1 MYNGWENYPTWCV
14 NLWLTNDEGLYL
26 DMLDFVAG
34 LLDDELSKYD
44 ITNSI
49 KEHIENQFRYID
61 DEASLRTDM
70 LGYAFGI
77 VDWNAIADSWIEM
90 TKDYFGE
97 E

>member
-14 NLWLTNDEGLYL
+14 NLWLSNDEGSYM
-26 DMLDFVAG
+26 DMLEFTRE
-34 LLDDELSKYD
+34 LLEEELSKYE

-49 KEHIENQFRYID
+49 KEHIETQYRYID

-70 LGYAFGI
+70 LGYAFGL
-77 VDWNAIADSWIEM
+77 VNWNEIADSWIEM